1 MEYLILYLIFA
12 LTTAIA
18 VQYIIVGPALREAI
32 LLLDE
37 GDPIYDNPR
46 LTAVTFFLMSIIVAP
61 IVFVVYLSTAD
72 TQTFKDA
79 LVSSLTGVKF
89 QS

>member
-1 MEYLILYLIFA
+1 MEYLILYFVFA
-12 LTTAIA
+12 LATAVA
-18 VQYIIVGPALREAI
+18 VQYVIIGPALKEVR

-46 LTAVTFFLMSIIVAP
+46 LTSIVFFLMSVIAAPLVFII
-61 IVFVVYLSTAD
+61 YLSTAG

-79 LVSSLTGVKF
+79 LVSNLTGTKF

>member
-1 MEYLILYLIFA
+1 MEYLILYFIFA

-18 VQYIIVGPALREAI
+18 VQYVIIGPALREAI
-32 LLLDE
+32 LLLDK

-46 LTAVTFFLMSIIVAP
+46 LAAVTFFLMSIIVAP
-61 IVFVVYLSTAD
+61 VVFIVYLSTAG

-79 LVSSLTGVKF
+79 LVNSLTGAKF